1 MKGVRFA
8 WRNQRGYKKG
18 TEKSLGG
25 GQLQDEVDTLF
36 YFLNAYVNIEKCPP
50 ASGAL
55 RDLQECDVLMLRIF
69 DRLCDEHG
77 LSYWLDYGTLL
88 GAARH
93 RGFIPWDDD
102 LDVSMERTEWNKAAE
117 EIPPILKDMGFYAR
131 VISESWFG
139 FGYKRDNTGLWMDV
153 FCYECYKDEGDEPLS
168 QLHSTI
174 DQQLSFC
181 RKHKTFNATPGISL
195 EEMRANRLGTIYS
208 EEAQRGGQSH
218 LFLSPE
224 IQDQCSHNVFEYNDI
239 FPLTKLE
246 FLRRFHACS
255 EELE

>member
-1 MKGVRFA
+1 
-8 WRNQRGYKKG
+8 
-18 TEKSLGG
+18 
-25 GQLQDEVDTLF
+25 
-36 YFLNAYVNIEKCPP
+36 
-50 ASGAL
+50 
-55 RDLQECDVLMLRIF
+55 MLRIF

-246 FLRRFHACS
+246 FEGAFMPVPRNWNKVLTATYGDWHLFPRSGILHHGIQGTSVKDLAS
-255 EELE
+255 QSGTSMSQIKEELLAMLASFE